1 MTTMHHYHSQR
12 PSPLEIK
19 QLAEFDASL
28 GDAEPGEEKKRKRVV
43 YLRDAVRQMQT
54 GASLLNGFGCFVI
67 PFAIIPIFWPFLFF
81 FWFMRKKALGLM
93 ESQLNNA
100 LEYWGIRQ
108 DEIIRSGSK
117 YQERPSLT
125 RRRSE

>member
-1 MTTMHHYHSQR
+1 MSTMHHYHSQQ
-12 PSPLEIK
+12 PSPLEVK

-28 GDAEPGEEKKRKRVV
+28 GDADTGDEKRRKRVV

-54 GASLLNGFGCFVI
+54 GASLLKGFGCLVI

-93 ESQLNNA
+93 GSQLNNA
-100 LEYWGIRQ
+100 LEYWGIQ
-108 DEIIRSGSK
+108 QEEIINPGS
-117 YQERPSLT
+117 
-125 RRRSE
+125 

>member
-1 MTTMHHYHSQR
+1 MHHYHSQR
-12 PSPLEIK
+12 SSPLEIK

-28 GDAEPGEEKKRKRVV
+28 GDAPEEEKRRKRIV
-43 YLRDAVRQMQT
+43 YLKDAARQMQT
-54 GASLLNGFGCFVI
+54 GSSMLKGFGCLLI

-93 ESQLNNA
+93 ESQQASA

-108 DEIIRSGSK
+108 DEITK
-117 YQERPSLT
+117 PEANNFQTPT
-125 RRRSE
+125 P